1 MKKYLLATL
10 VLFIL
15 NGRFVFSQVVIDD
28 PATMN
33 MSRIEMGNFYLD
45 KAKKQ
50 KRTAWILT
58 GASVATMFVA
68 AGVLANNWDTD
79 EGSYA
84 GLGLAIV
91 STGLMVATWPTFA
104 RGARSTG
111 MAEMLLTEPGKNPD
125 RAYINSLAE
134 KYRQKARTNSIIA
147 WSMLAGGFAL
157 YALAASQEEATVLPF
172 VSFAAMYGSIPV
184 FAAAAKNKGRVSVLV
199 RNQSIPVSHMSGS
212 PVYRSI
218 GVSIPITR

>member
-33 MSRIEMGNFYLD
+33 MSRMEMGNFYLE

-50 KRTAWILT
+50 KRTAWILV
-58 GASVATMFVA
+58 GASVATAFA
-68 AGVLANNWDTD
+68 AGALIENSLDND
-79 EGSYA
+79 EA
-84 GLGLAIV
+84 GGGLLLISAGTLIA
-91 STGLMVATWPTFA
+91 SWPTFA
-104 RGARSTG
+104 RGARSMG

-125 RAYINSLAE
+125 HTYINGLAE
-134 KYRQKARTNSIIA
+134 KYKQKARTNSIIA

-157 YALAASQEEATVLPF
+157 FTLGASVDAYTVVPLFGMAAI
-172 VSFAAMYGSIPV
+172 YGSIPV

-212 PVYRSI
+212 SMYRSI
-218 GVSIPITR
+218 GVSIPISR